1 MNDITMTFA
10 ILVAVVALFIWN
22 RIPVALVA
30 VGAALALHATGILT
44 INEALAGFGDPTV
57 IFIAALFIVSE
68 GLDASGLT
76 ARAGQELGARAGKSR
91 TRLLL
96 FTMLLVAPLTALINP
111 NGSVAALLPVVA
123 ITAIRSG
130 GWT

>member
-1 MNDITMTFA
+1 MSDITLTFA

-30 VGAALALHATGILT
+30 VGAALALFATGILS

-68 GLDASGLT
+68 GLDASGSD
-76 ARAGQELGARAGKSR
+76 RAGWTGARHSGR
-91 TRLLL
+91 TE
-96 FTMLLVAPLTALINP
+96 
-111 NGSVAALLPVVA
+111 
-123 ITAIRSG
+123 
-130 GWT
+130 